1 MRAIMIRESGGP
13 EKLLLENVEEPQAGE
28 GELLVSVTAAGLNFI
43 DTYQREG
50 LYPIDM
56 PFTPGLEGAGTG
68 VDVGAD
74 AGGFSPGDQVGW
86 TDVIGSYADLIRVPV
101 SRAIAVPSELTEK
114 VVAAVLLQGLTA
126 QYLVTDT
133 YPLSEGDRCLIHAG
147 AGGVGLLLTQMAKA
161 KGAEVIT
168 TVGSADKEEAS
179 RAAGSDMVINYSE
192 QDFKEAVEERYGP
205 NSLHVEYDGVGAAT
219 FERGLDLLRL
229 RGMMVTFGNAS
240 GPVTEMAPLTLA
252 QKGSL
257 FLTRPTLFHHV
268 AGPGELQARADAV
281 LSQVASGSLT
291 VLIGAEYPLE
301 KAADAHRALE
311 GRETM
316 GKVLILP

>member
-1 MRAIMIRESGGP
+1 MRAIVIRESGGP

-43 DTYQREG
+43 DTYQRRG

-56 PFTPGLEGAGTG
+56 PFTPGLEGAGTV

-86 TDVIGSYADLIRVPV
+86 TDVIGSYAELIRLPV
-101 SRAIAVPSELTEK
+101 SRAIAVPSNVPEK

-126 QYLVTDT
+126 HYLVTDT

-168 TVGSADKEEAS
+168 TVGSANKEEAS
-179 RAAGSDMVINYSE
+179 RAAGSDMVINYSD

-205 NSLHVEYDGVGAAT
+205 NSLHVVYDGVGAAT

-229 RGMMVTFGNAS
+229 RGMMVTFGSAS
-240 GPVTEMAPLTLA
+240 GPAPDIAPLTLA

-268 AGPGELQARADAV
+268 AGPGELQTRADDV
-281 LSQVASGSLT
+281 LSQADSGSLT